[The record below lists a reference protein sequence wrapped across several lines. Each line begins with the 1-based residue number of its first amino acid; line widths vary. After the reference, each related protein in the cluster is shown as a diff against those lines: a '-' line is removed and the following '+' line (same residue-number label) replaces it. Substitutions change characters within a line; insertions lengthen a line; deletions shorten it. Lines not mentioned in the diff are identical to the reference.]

1 MWHVANA
8 TDNERLPA
16 FEALPHEEYLLE
28 RQCRWLSAADGGG
41 RHGQGGW
48 TCDRAAPKS
57 DDEARTDG
65 GPGAKTRY

>member
-8 TDNERLPA
+8 TDSERLPE

-28 RQCRWLSAADGGG
+28 RQCHWLSAADGGG

-48 TCDRAAPKS
+48 TCDRAAP
-57 DDEARTDG
+57 
-65 GPGAKTRY
+65 